1 MSNYTP
7 LTNFGA
13 KDTLPSGNAAKVVR
27 GSEFTIEFNNIASSI
42 ATKAEVNAPSF
53 TSDATFGGNIVV
65 NGTVDGRDVLAD
77 GNKLDTIETSATA
90 DQTDAEI
97 KTAYENNSNTNA
109 FTDAD
114 QSKLNAIE
122 ASADVTDTANVTTAG
137 AAMLTG
143 ASFTGNVST
152 TGTLATGGFTLPA
165 TDGTNGQALLT
176 DGSGAVAWSD
186 VTVDITGKADLSGA
200 SFTGNVST
208 TGTLATGGFTLPATD
223 GTAGQ
228 ALLTN
233 GSGAVAWGDVTVDI
247 SGKANLSGAAF
258 TGDIS
263 LDTDA
268 VFLSDLN
275 DFGGKGRIGIGTN
288 NPTATLDMV
297 ANNGVSMRFNSL
309 EGKPNVIAF
318 KDTTNDETPVKITA
332 THNDVHYGTNKT
344 GGILTLIA
352 QIDSGGQVTEINNF
366 ELRPSYTFSTKPIH
380 VLGHTPPNVQLS
392 SQNSSSHGNFIATA
406 DVQSKASL
414 ACQLDTQTTIG
425 GTVYED
431 GVLVAA
437 LKLGGSG
444 YIKTT
449 SIRADGEGAIA
460 LYNETNRKGV
470 KFHTS
475 NFSPCSESFVST
487 GGSGTFARPIAA
499 NYNAISLGT
508 SSARWSGVYLSNQPD
523 VSSDQRLKENIADAD
538 DAGSTIDAIQVR
550 KFDWIESGKHQS
562 YGMIAQELAEVYPE
576 AVSVPENEEDT
587 LGIATGDLI
596 PMLIKE
602 VQSLRSRVA
611 ELENK

>member
-53 TSDATFGGNIVV
+53 TSNATFGGNIVV
-65 NGTVDGRDVLAD
+65 SGTVDGRDVATD
-77 GNKLDTIETSATA
+77 GSKLDLIESLATA

-143 ASFTGNVST
+143 AG
-152 TGTLATGGFTLPA
+152 
-165 TDGTNGQALLT
+165 
-176 DGSGAVAWSD
+176 
-186 VTVDITGKADLSGA
+186 
-200 SFTGNVST
+200 FTGNVST

-233 GSGAVAWGDVTVDI
+233 GSGAVAWSDVTVDI

-263 LDTDA
+263 LDTDK
-268 VFLSDLN
+268 VFLSTYN
-275 DFGGKGRIGIGTN
+275 NIGGKGRIGVGTS
-288 NPTATLDMV
+288 NPLHHLDIVQSVSSGASIRLAVPNTRVGELIFYNTTGDFKGGSVRGGLLTNTGYVDINAWVSGNSTPSNYLRVATNSTSSSRPYANTSDGQDIQGHFSFHNPSSEISTTTAFGVKNERNYSSYGDMWVLKLRDGSNFTKGGLVTDEDGKLGLLDYTSEK
-297 ANNGVSMRFNSL
+297 GVTVSGTSFMPFA
-309 EGKPNVIAF
+309 V
-318 KDTTNDETPVKITA
+318 NDVSFQGGAYERLMGSQITA
-332 THNDVHYGTNKT
+332 TTALN
-344 GGILTLIA
+344 
-352 QIDSGGQVTEINNF
+352 
-366 ELRPSYTFSTKPIH
+366 
-380 VLGHTPPNVQLS
+380 LGRS
-392 SQNSSSHGNFIATA
+392 
-406 DVQSKASL
+406 
-414 ACQLDTQTTIG
+414 
-425 GTVYED
+425 
-431 GVLVAA
+431 
-437 LKLGGSG
+437 
-444 YIKTT
+444 
-449 SIRADGEGAIA
+449 
-460 LYNETNRKGV
+460 TNRWQR
-470 KFHTS
+470 
-475 NFSPCSESFVST
+475 
-487 GGSGTFARPIAA
+487 A
-499 NYNAISLGT
+499 
-508 SSARWSGVYLSNQPD
+508 YLSNNPD
-523 VSSDQRLKENIADAD
+523 VSSDQRLKQNIEDAD

-550 KFDWIESGKHQS
+550 KFDWIEDGRHQS

-611 ELENK
+611 ELENV

>member
-53 TSDATFGGNIVV
+53 TSNATFGGNIIVS
-65 NGTVDGRDVLAD
+65 GTVDGRDVAAD
-77 GNKLDTIETSATA
+77 GTKLDTIETSATA

-109 FTDAD
+109 FTDAN

-176 DGSGAVAWSD
+176 
-186 VTVDITGKADLSGA
+186 
-200 SFTGNVST
+200 
-208 TGTLATGGFTLPATD
+208 
-223 GTAGQ
+223 
-228 ALLTN
+228 N
-233 GSGAVAWGDVTVDI
+233 GSGAVAWADVTVDI

-268 VFLSDLN
+268 VFLSDTN
-275 DFGGKGRIGIGTN
+275 DFGGKGRIGIGTST
-288 NPTATLDMV
+288 PTATLDMV
-297 ANNGVSMRFNSL
+297 ANNGAVVRFNSY
-309 EGKPNVIAF
+309 EGKNNVIAF
-318 KDTTNDETPVKITA
+318 KDMTNDEIPVKITG
-332 THNDVHYGTNKT
+332 THNDQYYGTNKT
-344 GGILTLIA
+344 GGILTLTA
-352 QIDSGGQVTEINNF
+352 QIDSGVSDNEINNF

-380 VLGHTPPNVQLS
+380 VFGHTPPNVTVANMAS
-392 SQNSSSHGNFIATA
+392 SVHGNFIATA
-406 DVQSKASL
+406 DVKTGKASL
-414 ACQLDTQTTIG
+414 ACPLDTQTTLG

-431 GVLVAA
+431 GMLVAA
-437 LKLGGSG
+437 LKIGGSG
-444 YIKTT
+444 YSKTT
-449 SIRADGEGAIA
+449 TIRADGEGAIA
-460 LYNETNRKGV
+460 LYDEFNSRGV
-470 KFHTS
+470 KFSGAT
-475 NFSPCSESFVST
+475 FEPCSTTIVSSGY
-487 GGSGTFARPIAA
+487 GGGTFTRHIQG
-499 NYNAISLGT
+499 NLTGVLNLG
-508 SSARWSGVYLSNQPD
+508 SDSNRWWKVYLVNNPN
-523 VSSDQRLKENIADAD
+523 VSSDQRLKQNIEDAD

-550 KFDWIESGKHQS
+550 KFDWIEDGRHQK

-576 AVSVPENEEDT
+576 AVNVPENEEDT

-611 ELENK
+611 ELENV